1 MNEIALVE
9 FEIKYEL
16 PKVNYDLSKYKKQI
30 KELKEKYEKKP
41 ITKDDVPVTKKEIAR
56 LNKFSK
62 AVNDRKIEITKK
74 IKEPITT
81 FESEIKELCKDID
94 DVSKG
99 LSTKVKIFTDKVIED
114 KKKEILA
121 LDEWVSE
128 YMAFDESWLAVAYTI
143 AKVKVDLAKQNND
156 FQNHSLLITTTCK
169 SLGLDEVKYL
179 ELLMKR
185 QEIEYIV
192 DLINNDYNIKET
204 YSNAPTVEKVVSAP
218 TITIEDVKDEDVYT
232 FTLQFTGT
240 RTQLKLLKEYMNE
253 NNIKYEKV

>member
-16 PKVNYDLSKYKKQI
+16 PKVNYDLS
-30 KELKEKYEKKP
+30 ELKEQVQEIKQKYDGLVLKEEDISSIKKEIAQLNKVSKAINEQKISISKEIKKP
-41 ITKDDVPVTKKEIAR
+41 ITD
-56 LNKFSK
+56 
-62 AVNDRKIEITKK
+62 
-74 IKEPITT
+74 
-81 FESEIKELCKDID
+81 FESEIKEICGSIDTVSRALKDQID
-94 DVSKG
+94 VYTE
-99 LSTKVKIFTDKVIED
+99 L
-114 KKKEILA
+114 KKEEKRQEILA

-128 YMAFDESWLAVAYTI
+128 YMTFDESWLAVAYTI
-143 AKVKVDLAKQNND
+143 AKVKVDLAKQKND

-240 RTQLKLLKEYMNE
+240 RTQLKLLKEYLNE
-253 NNIKYEKV
+253 NKIKYEKV